1 MGQIAVAGTDQVTL
15 FRSYDLGA
23 TWVRIA
29 NDNHAFG
36 LATGLVG
43 DRQVV
48 GRAYVLTSGRGI
60 SYGVP
65 DVKKQAEEDAKW
77 EKENGEKPASDPE

>member
-1 MGQIAVAGTDQVTL
+1 MGQIAAGDKELEGV
-15 FRSYDLGA
+15 FRSYDLGR
-23 TWVRIA
+23 TWARITS
-29 NDNHAFG
+29 DNRGFG

-48 GRAYVLTSGRGI
+48 GRVYVLTSGRGI

-77 EKENGEKPASDPE
+77 EKENGETLPKDPE